1 MRFPIHWSL
10 FAGLLLANLGCNH
23 FMGQKSNETAS
34 SAKPKTDSLFA
45 KAEKP
50 KEVPKRQ
57 PQANTCFKAGQV
69 FEQTGDISSTGS
81 VAQKDAYEKAR
92 LAYQQA
98 LDIEPKHPHAP
109 VGLARVYEKQGDGQ
123 KALAMHQRAVQI
135 HPEAASLWFEFG
147 MCCGRQKMWKETIEC
162 LQKANRLEPN
172 NSAYS
177 NHLGFAL
184 ARAGRYQE
192 SLDHFTQ
199 TVGEAAAYYNLASML
214 EHLGHKDASCQYAEH
229 ALAKNPSMSEPRA
242 LIARLNGQE
251 APHPQNAVVQ
261 GTNEMPDSMATTR
274 RSVAQADLVFPAPAA
289 PIEDVQ
295 RTPLPRKYAVPA
307 IPDPEAP

>member
-1 MRFPIHWSL
+1 
-10 FAGLLLANLGCNH
+10 
-23 FMGQKSNETAS
+23 
-34 SAKPKTDSLFA
+34 
-45 KAEKP
+45 
-50 KEVPKRQ
+50 
-57 PQANTCFKAGQV
+57 
-69 FEQTGDISSTGS
+69 
-81 VAQKDAYEKAR
+81 
-92 LAYQQA
+92 
-98 LDIEPKHPHAP
+98 
-109 VGLARVYEKQGDGQ
+109 
-123 KALAMHQRAVQI
+123 
-135 HPEAASLWFEFG
+135 
-147 MCCGRQKMWKETIEC
+147 MWKETIEC
-162 LQKANRLEPN
+162 LQKAHKLDPN

-251 APHPQNAVVQ
+251 DPHQQ
-261 GTNEMPDSMATTR
+261 GTVVKGANGMPDAMAAAR
-274 RSVAQADLVFPAPAA
+274 RPVTQADLVFPAPAA

-295 RTPLPRKYAVPA
+295 RTHMPR
-307 IPDPEAP
+307 